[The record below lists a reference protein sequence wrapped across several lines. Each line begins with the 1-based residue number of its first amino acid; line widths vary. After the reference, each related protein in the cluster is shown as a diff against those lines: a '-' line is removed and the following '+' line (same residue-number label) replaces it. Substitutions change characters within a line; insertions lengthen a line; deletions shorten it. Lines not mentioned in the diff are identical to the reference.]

1 MRLVSQSSV
10 TPPALFGGRI
20 TGLNSSGPITPILLL
35 SSQQPLF
42 SVFFFGVFSF
52 LDCIN
57 GENIIF
63 CSGLSKL
70 IGFFLFWTGLM
81 VKILYFVLVFPVF
94 FLGVFSFLDCINGE
108 NIIFRTGLFFGIF
121 SFFGLD

>member
-1 MRLVSQSSV
+1 MKILYFVLVF
-10 TPPALFGGRI
+10 P
-20 TGLNSSGPITPILLL
+20 
-35 SSQQPLF
+35 
-42 SVFFFGVFSF
+42 VFFWGVFSF

-94 FLGVFSFLDCINGE
+94 FWGFFLFWTALMVKILFFVRGFFLEFFPFLDWINCE
-108 NIIFRTGLFFGIF
+108 NNIFRIGFFFG
-121 SFFGLD
+121 